1 LGGGASSLG
10 FAGVRFGLAAAQNF
24 ASDETRY
31 RRPNAGL
38 ATQLDNRPVNV
49 IEIAR
54 GIAVNHHG
62 RLAGGGERAV
72 QELVRAV
79 PVVTFIFVVIFVVI
93 FVFVFVPARVDLVF
107 FASSGKFVGNWRAQR

>member
-1 LGGGASSLG
+1 MGGRASFLG
-10 FAGVRFGLAAAQNF
+10 FAGVRLGLTAAQNF
-24 ASDETRY
+24 ASDETRQ

-38 ATQLDNRPVNV
+38 AAQFDNRPVNV

-54 GIAVNHHG
+54 GIAVNHNG

-79 PVVTFIFVVIFVVI
+79 PVVIAIFIFI
-93 FVFVFVPARVDLVF
+93 FVFVFVRVVF
-107 FASSGKFVGNWRAQR
+107 VFLIVLLCFRLS